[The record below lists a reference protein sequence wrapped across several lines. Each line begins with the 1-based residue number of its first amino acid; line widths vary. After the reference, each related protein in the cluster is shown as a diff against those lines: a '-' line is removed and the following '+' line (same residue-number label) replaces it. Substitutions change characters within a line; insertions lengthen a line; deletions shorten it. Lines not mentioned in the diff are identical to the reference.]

1 MKVTVKK
8 QEERKEDEVVIY
20 CSVENRKIK
29 KIKGFVENMDY
40 KLWVTSNEE
49 NVMVDPDEVYYFE
62 SVDKRTFV
70 YLKEMILECP
80 LRLYEIELKYKGFSF
95 FRATKSTIVNTKY
108 IRKVVPM
115 LNRNLMVT
123 LKNKEKLIISRRN
136 IKEFKI
142 LIGWE

>member
-1 MKVTVKK
+1 MRVTVKK
-8 QEERKEDEVVIY
+8 REEFEEDEVIIY

-29 KIKGFVENMDY
+29 KIKGFVENMDS
-40 KLWVTSNEE
+40 KLCAISNEE
-49 NVMVDPDEVYYFE
+49 RVMVYPDEVYYVE

-70 YLKEMILECP
+70 YLKERILKCP
-80 LRLYEIELKYKGFSF
+80 LRLYEIEVKYKGFSF
-95 FRATKSTIVNTKY
+95 FRATKSIIVNMKY

-123 LKNKEKLIISRRN
+123 LENKEKLIISRRN
-136 IKEFKI
+136 VKEFKR